1 MVVEP
6 AVADSITGKNWN
18 KYVLEQ
24 EEALRKMQLQEQL
37 QLQKDVKIATFA
49 PDNAFGREG
58 IAAFKAGAKKLGA
71 NIVNEQYADTNSTDF
86 TANIQNIISS
96 KPDYLFIVWAGANS
110 PWKQLKDMNVEAQGI
125 KISTGAP
132 DIPALKRWMR

>member
-1 MVVEP
+1 MSSSNCE
-6 AVADSITGKNWN
+6 
-18 KYVLEQ
+18 
-24 EEALRKMQLQEQL
+24 
-37 QLQKDVKIATFA
+37 KDVKIATFA

-58 IAAFKAGAKKLGA
+58 IAAFKVKVKKLGA

-132 DIPALKRWMR
+132 DIPALKQWMH

>member
-132 DIPALKRWMR
+132 DIPALKRWMH

>member
-24 EEALRKMQLQEQL
+24 EEALRKMQLHEQL

-132 DIPALKRWMR
+132 DIPALKRWMH

>member
-18 KYVLEQ
+18 KYILEQ
-24 EEALRKMQLQEQL
+24 VEIPLKMQSLVRRQSL
-37 QLQKDVKIATFA
+37 KDVKIATLA
-49 PDNAFGREG
+49 QDNAYGREG

>member
-1 MVVEP
+1 MLTVVR
-6 AVADSITGKNWN
+6 GLLHLK
-18 KYVLEQ
+18 L
-24 EEALRKMQLQEQL
+24 L
-37 QLQKDVKIATFA
+37 
-49 PDNAFGREG
+49 
-58 IAAFKAGAKKLGA
+58 GAKKLGA
-71 NIVNEQYADTNSTDF
+71 NIVNEQYADTNATDF

-132 DIPALKRWMR
+132 DIPALKTMDALIGMQGFSVYYHITS

>member
-1 MVVEP
+1 M
-6 AVADSITGKNWN
+6 
-18 KYVLEQ
+18 L
-24 EEALRKMQLQEQL
+24 
-37 QLQKDVKIATFA
+37 
-49 PDNAFGREG
+49 
-58 IAAFKAGAKKLGA
+58 
-71 NIVNEQYADTNSTDF
+71 DTNSTDF

-132 DIPALKRWMR
+132 DIPALKNDGCVSRNARVFGILSYTPEK

>member
-1 MVVEP
+1 M
-6 AVADSITGKNWN
+6 
-18 KYVLEQ
+18 LQ
-24 EEALRKMQLQEQL
+24 QLL
-37 QLQKDVKIATFA
+37 KDVKIATLA
-49 PDNAFGREG
+49 QDNAYGREG

>member
-1 MVVEP
+1 M
-6 AVADSITGKNWN
+6 
-18 KYVLEQ
+18 
-24 EEALRKMQLQEQL
+24 
-37 QLQKDVKIATFA
+37 
-49 PDNAFGREG
+49 
-58 IAAFKAGAKKLGA
+58 
-71 NIVNEQYADTNSTDF
+71 NEQYADTNSTDF

-132 DIPALKRWMR
+132 DILALKTMDALVGMQGFLYIITHFQKIK